1 MDINNIRDDYSTM
14 KSFEDCTT
22 LEEKKERAKLNM
34 YYWMYVEDD
43 TESVEYW
50 RGVIKGIET
59 AEDLMDT
66 WIYD

>member
-1 MDINNIRDDYSTM
+1 MDIDKIRKDSSTM

-34 YYWMYVEDD
+34 YYWLYVEDD

-50 RGVIKGIET
+50 RGVVKGIEV
-59 AEDLMDT
+59 AEGLMKQ
-66 WIYD
+66 